1 MRYPAEQ
8 KAQTHQQI
16 VELAAREFRS
26 KGLQGIG
33 IANLMAQVGLTH
45 GGFYAHFKDRDA
57 LVEEAVVC
65 AVEESFHR
73 LISMAQEAP
82 PGQEVAAMIDN
93 YLSLTHRDEPGQ
105 GCALPALAAEIA
117 GQADSVRQAFTKSL
131 KANVGKMAKYMPG
144 TDEKTRSRQAMALI
158 SGMAGG
164 VLVSR
169 ATSDPKFSA
178 LLLESVRTQL
188 LNLHDTWRS

>member
-57 LVEEAVVC
+57 LV
-65 AVEESFHR
+65 
-73 LISMAQEAP
+73 
-82 PGQEVAAMIDN
+82 
-93 YLSLTHRDEPGQ
+93 
-105 GCALPALAAEIA
+105 
-117 GQADSVRQAFTKSL
+117 
-131 KANVGKMAKYMPG
+131 
-144 TDEKTRSRQAMALI
+144 
-158 SGMAGG
+158 
-164 VLVSR
+164 
-169 ATSDPKFSA
+169 
-178 LLLESVRTQL
+178 
-188 LNLHDTWRS
+188 